1 MPLLPS
7 SDSLN
12 YFNLL
17 AQNPIA
23 LQSMCLTLVLIK
35 ISIWNTAQGM
45 LLYTRGS
52 FPWLKPSPQFAQ
64 NFQHRSAHAIS
75 TLSSSNSVLSFTT
88 QYLNLHLFL
97 EVKGDHGFVFFQVFF
112 QSLIHSTS
120 TPGATTWQAV
130 MKDSDAHSIC
140 SLGLRDTKN

>member
-1 MPLLPS
+1 MPPLPS

-23 LQSMCLTLVLIK
+23 LQSTCLTLVLIK

-52 FPWLKPSPQFAQ
+52 FPWLKPSPQLAQ

-75 TLSSSNSVLSFTT
+75 TLSYHLIVCSFHNTISKPAFIPGSKRRSWFWFFPGVLSVIDSFNK
-88 QYLNLHLFL
+88 Y
-97 EVKGDHGFVFFQVFF
+97 
-112 QSLIHSTS
+112 SR
-120 TPGATTWQAV
+120 ATTWQAV